1 MRDTVIGVCMAVAV
15 AAETAPVRA
24 QLASTCL
31 SSALL
36 LPGY

>member
-1 MRDTVIGVCMAVAV
+1 MFGVCMAAV
-15 AAETAPVRA
+15 VLAETAPLGA